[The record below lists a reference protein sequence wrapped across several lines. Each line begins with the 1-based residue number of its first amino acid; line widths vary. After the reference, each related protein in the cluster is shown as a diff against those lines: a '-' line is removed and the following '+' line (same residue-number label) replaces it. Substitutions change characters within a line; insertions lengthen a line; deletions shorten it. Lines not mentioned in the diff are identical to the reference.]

1 MKKILEAIEE
11 KIMYITNAEWY
22 NGGGG
27 ELGMNILL
35 GCLSTIVIIFGI
47 IFGIIYLIKHFI

>member
-11 KIMYITNAEWY
+11 KIAYITNAEWY
-22 NGGGG
+22 NGGGE